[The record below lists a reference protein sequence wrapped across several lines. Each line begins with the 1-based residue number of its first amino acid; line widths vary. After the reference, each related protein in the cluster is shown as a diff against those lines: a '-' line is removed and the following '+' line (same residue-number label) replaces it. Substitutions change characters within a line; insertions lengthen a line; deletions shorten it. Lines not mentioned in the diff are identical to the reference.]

1 MKSRASITMEIMG
14 YRERMPV
21 KMRLRLEICGQDTEQ
36 LLHFHQLPRRIV
48 DEYQTYPLIGVGLLA
63 CWLAWLGLTWGHNG
77 SGMVMKRVQLLSD
90 ERLGQDRG
98 IKESFIRCYRIDLS
112 WPWTHISPLWA
123 LLFRQDWEKKFICS
137 NSAVP
142 SFIDLGDGHT
152 FTQQQEIF
160 RWTAHVFGELSPS
173 YCDIL
178 FEHIGFLARFMAFNT
193 LKIWTD
199 QFSTGS
205 SKQKRCQNQLDG
217 CHTQSE
223 GMPRPIQT
231 DSITPVQTSWG
242 AAWFPGELGIMNS
255 NRSLLQVRISESMSG
270 LWSSRFFEFL
280 QEMPRGK
287 AGLLSTLHGK
297 RSETS
302 LWG

>member
-1 MKSRASITMEIMG
+1 MA
-14 YRERMPV
+14 
-21 KMRLRLEICGQDTEQ
+21 
-36 LLHFHQLPRRIV
+36 
-48 DEYQTYPLIGVGLLA
+48 
-63 CWLAWLGLTWGHNG
+63 
-77 SGMVMKRVQLLSD
+77 MKRVQFLSE

-112 WPWTHISPLWA
+112 WPWRPILVLFELYCSGRFGKRNSSVAILQHHLW
-123 LLFRQDWEKKFICS
+123 I
-137 NSAVP
+137 N
-142 SFIDLGDGHT
+142 LGEGDI
-152 FTQQQEIF
+152 FTQQQEIL
-160 RWTAHVFGELSPS
+160 RWTAHCRPSHVFGELSPS

-193 LKIWTD
+193 LTIRTN

-205 SKQKRCQNQLDG
+205 SNQKRCQNQLEG

-223 GMPRPIQT
+223 GMPRPIKT
-231 DSITPVQTSWG
+231 DSTTPVQTSWR
-242 AAWFPGELGIMNS
+242 AAQVPGELGIMNS

-270 LWSSRFFEFL
+270 LWSLQFFEFL
-280 QEMPRGK
+280 QEVPRGK
-287 AGLLSTLHGK
+287 AGLSTLHGK

>member
-1 MKSRASITMEIMG
+1 MGLEGNEKSSVPVRWEVGTRQGDQRVVHKMLQDWSFLTME
-14 YRERMPV
+14 
-21 KMRLRLEICGQDTEQ
+21 
-36 LLHFHQLPRRIV
+36 
-48 DEYQTYPLIGVGLLA
+48 
-63 CWLAWLGLTWGHNG
+63 
-77 SGMVMKRVQLLSD
+77 
-90 ERLGQDRG
+90 
-98 IKESFIRCYRIDLS
+98 
-112 WPWTHISPLWA
+112 THISLLWA

-137 NSAVP
+137 KSAVP
-142 SFIDLGDGHT
+142 SLIDLGDGHI

-193 LKIWTD
+193 LKIWTN

-223 GMPRPIQT
+223 GMPRPIKT

-255 NRSLLQVRISESMSG
+255 NRSLLRVRISESMSG
-270 LWSSRFFEFL
+270 LWSLQFFEFL
-280 QEMPRGK
+280 QEVPRGK